1 MLDIPLP
8 SSQLSLLPLVKK
20 KCPIPVKKKKK
31 KKELPNTPFVQKYIY
46 IYNMICA

>member
-20 KCPIPVKKKKK
+20 KCPIPVKKKEKK
-31 KKELPNTPFVQKYIY
+31 KNYRIPHSYKNIY
-46 IYNMICA
+46 I

>member
-31 KKELPNTPFVQKYIY
+31 KELPSTPFVQKYIY
-46 IYNMICA
+46 IT